1 LSDDNEK
8 RDEYED
14 EFGEDF
20 EEHLFDEA
28 EFEAEGWSI
37 PRDPESVAR
46 VLRSLESLLPDILK
60 RPPQDGEEGE
70 EDGAESL
77 RDRLS
82 DRKLPRE
89 AVSFILGQVDTTKRE
104 FLRILSREIR
114 LFLEDMDLGGEL
126 AKILTSLSFEVKMEV
141 RFIPNDQAFRPS
153 ARGSMRVKKTRSGE
167 DGEGSDEEEDSTTS
181 DSEESSDDEQSKR
194 RRWSLRRRSKEDETE
209 EESDPQKSA
218 APKNTAQ
225 KQAAQKKAGQKKAAQ
240 KKATSR
246 QKDADDDS

>member
-1 LSDDNEK
+1 VSEDQDK
-8 RDEYED
+8 RDREERDED
-14 EFGEDF
+14 LFDEDLDDLD
-20 EEHLFDEA
+20 EHLFDEA

-46 VLRSLESLLPDILK
+46 VLRSLESLVPDML
-60 RPPQDGEEGE
+60 RRSAAEGPHVGRRTGEEGE
-70 EDGAESL
+70 EGEGGESL

-153 ARGSMRVKKTRSGE
+153 ARGSMRVKKTRSKDDQEGQE
-167 DGEGSDEEEDSTTS
+167 DEEDEEDAEKSKKDAKAAKAGSDES
-181 DSEESSDDEQSKR
+181 DDDEQSKR
-194 RRWSLRRRSKEDETE
+194 RRWSLRRRSKG
-209 EESDPQKSA
+209 EESEDGQE
-218 APKNTAQ
+218 
-225 KQAAQKKAGQKKAAQ
+225 AG
-240 KKATSR
+240 
-246 QKDADDDS
+246 ADDDDES